1 MLFTRKKKSKDLAAA
16 IPIHTIEND
25 KVVFKDGRVAVG
37 YRIFPATME
46 SWSGGE
52 FEIFNEALRNQIG
65 MLPTHTVLQKTDFYF
80 DREYQPDSSGKPSGG
95 REYFETKLNRH
106 FMYRLMLDHSSF
118 LFLSFPDRK
127 QKAQKKNPLNTLL
140 NYSYENPFEHIEENL
155 EVAETKSEEFIGS
168 LQGSGGVSFQRLR
181 EGELKELY
189 SRYYTLNFQD
199 PFEPGVYADISHS
212 PSGLQVGEK
221 NLWLIS
227 MKGQGLHI
235 YDAVKNQLGVTSP
248 YTYLLGHHLQVPH
261 ILTTTLWMDDTEK
274 QLKSL
279 DREKRLNSNLDWM
292 STQDNEVKARL
303 IDEFT
308 DQVRSRSGR
317 IVSLNVN
324 VAVYDA
330 DFGLNKKYLES
341 TLAAFRSMSG
351 AECIVESWDT
361 LPLFFANTPGNAANN
376 FRWLRTSDEIGVKY
390 FNFLSNYTSELKGD
404 LLCDRFR
411 NPLLVNFFN
420 QELTN
425 QNAVVVG
432 PSGSGKSFTVGYF
445 LVQRHERKARQIII
459 DVGGSYK
466 NLLITLNG
474 QKFEETYFEYDPAKP
489 MAFNPF
495 LLPFQSGTYRLSN
508 ERINFLMSLFFRIWR
523 GDKTEEV
530 EQVEKSVLKELIRN
544 YYGWLGK
551 QHPLRP
557 CLNTFYTF
565 CQEQLKLEGD
575 SEDFR
580 YFDLRQFLTTLRP
593 YYDGIY
599 SSILNADYETD
610 ISQHPLICFDMN
622 RIKRDSML
630 KPIITMLITQLA
642 LDQLE
647 KYPEEEKYI
656 YMDEAWSML
665 SGTFAEFIEEMYR
678 TIRKSKG
685 SMWIITQGVDEIV
698 RSRIG
703 NAILINAEIKV
714 LLKHYDQKMISQVE
728 AHMGLTDHE
737 MEKFVSLRKEA
748 EFREIFVKMGD
759 HSRVFALEPSEH
771 HAIVLSSKPDERN
784 QLVRLM
790 NKYLR
795 VTDAIEQYIEKKRSA

>member
-1 MLFTRKKKSKDLAAA
+1 MLKKKKKDLAEA
-16 IPIHTIEND
+16 IPIHTLEND

-37 YRIFPATME
+37 YRVSPATME
-46 SWSGGE
+46 SWPLGE
-52 FEIFNEALRNQIG
+52 FEMFNESLRNQLA
-65 MLPTHTVLQKTDFYF
+65 MLPPHTVLQKTDFYF
-80 DREYQPDSSGKPSGG
+80 DREYQRSTALSAQ
-95 REYFETKLNRH
+95 EYFEARLNRH
-106 FMYRLMLDHSSF
+106 FMYRLVLDHSSF
-118 LFLSFPDRK
+118 LFLSFPGVG
-127 QKAQKKNPLNTLL
+127 QKAQKRNPLNTLL
-140 NYSYENPFEHIEENL
+140 NYSYENPFEHIEESL
-155 EVAETKSEEFIGS
+155 ELAEAKAEEFINS
-168 LQGSGGVSFQRLR
+168 LQGSGGLSFIRLR
-181 EGELKELY
+181 EAELKELY
-189 SRYYTLNFQD
+189 SRYYTLNFED
-199 PFEPGVYADISHS
+199 PFEQGVYADISHT
-212 PSGLQVGEK
+212 PAGLHIGEK
-221 NLWLIS
+221 SLWLVS
-227 MKGQGLHI
+227 MKGQGMHI
-235 YDAVKNQLGVTSP
+235 YDAVKNQHGVTSA
-248 YTYLLGHHLQVPH
+248 YTYMLANHLQVPH
-261 ILTTTLWMDDTEK
+261 ILTTTLWIDDTEK

-279 DREKRLNSNLDWM
+279 DREKRLNSNLEWM
-292 STQDNEVKARL
+292 STQDNELKARL

-308 DQVRSRSGR
+308 DKVRSQSGR
-317 IVSLNVN
+317 IVSVNVN

-330 DFGLNKKYLES
+330 DYSLNKKYLEN
-341 TLAAFRSMSG
+341 TLAAFRAMSG

-376 FRWLRTSDEIGVKY
+376 YRWLRTSDEIGVKY
-390 FNFLSNYTSELKGD
+390 FNFLGNYPSELKGD

-432 PSGSGKSFTVGYF
+432 PSGSGKSFTVGFF
-445 LVQRHERKARQIII
+445 LVQRYERKARQIII

-495 LLPFQSGTYRLSN
+495 LVAMEEGIYLLSN

-523 GDKTEEV
+523 GDKSEEV
-530 EQVEKSVLKELIRN
+530 EQVEKSILKELIRK
-544 YYGWLGK
+544 YYSWLGRERTR
-551 QHPLRP
+551 RP
-557 CLNTFYTF
+557 CLNSFYIY
-565 CQEQLKLEGD
+565 CQQQLARQQE
-575 SEDFR
+575 EDDFH
-580 YFDLRQFLTTLRP
+580 YFDLRQFLIALRP

-599 SSILNADYETD
+599 SSILNAEYATD
-610 ISQHPLICFDMN
+610 ISQHPLVCFDMN

-647 KYPEEEKYI
+647 KFPEEEKYI

-698 RSRIG
+698 KSRIG

-728 AHMGLTDHE
+728 THMGLTAHE
-737 MEKFVSLRKEA
+737 MEKFISLRKEPQ
-748 EFREIFVKMGD
+748 FREIFVKMGD
-759 HSRVFALEPSEH
+759 LSRVFALEPSEH

-784 QLVRLM
+784 HLVRLM
-790 NKYLR
+790 KKYLK
-795 VTDAIEQYIEKKRSA
+795 VTDAIEQYIEEKRMA

>member
-1 MLFTRKKKSKDLAAA
+1 MLISRKKRSRDLAEA

-37 YRIFPATME
+37 YRISPGIME
-46 SWSGGE
+46 SWSAGE
-52 FEIFNEALRNQIG
+52 FEMFNESLRNQLGI
-65 MLPTHTVLQKTDFYF
+65 LPTHTVIQKTDFYF
-80 DREYQPDSSGKPSGG
+80 DQEYLPEAGG
-95 REYFETKLNRH
+95 REYFETRLNRH
-106 FMYRLMLDHSSF
+106 FMYRLVLEHTGF
-118 LFLSFPDRK
+118 LFLSFPETGQQARK
-127 QKAQKKNPLNTLL
+127 RNPLSTLL

-155 EVAETKSEEFIGS
+155 EIAETKAEEFISS
-168 LQGSGGVSFQRLR
+168 LQGLGGIHFERLR
-181 EGELKELY
+181 EAGLKELY
-189 SRYYTLNFQD
+189 SRYYTLNFQSA
-199 PFEPGVYADISHS
+199 FEQGVYADISHS
-212 PSGLQVGEK
+212 AAGLHIGEK
-221 NLWLIS
+221 SLWLVS
-227 MKGQGLHI
+227 MKGQGMHI
-235 YDAVKNQLGVTSP
+235 YDAVRNQHGVTSA
-248 YTYLLGHHLQVPH
+248 YTYMLANHLQVPH
-261 ILTTTLWMDDTEK
+261 ILTTTLWVDDTEK
-274 QLKSL
+274 ELRSL
-279 DREKRLNSNLDWM
+279 DREKRLNSNLEWM

-308 DQVRSRSGR
+308 DKVRSNSGR
-317 IVSLNVN
+317 IVSMNVN
-324 VAVYDA
+324 VAIFDA
-330 DFGLNKKYLES
+330 DYSLNKKYLES

-361 LPLFFANTPGNAANN
+361 LPLYFANTPGNAANN
-376 FRWLRTSDEIGVKY
+376 YRWLRTSDEIGVKY
-390 FNFLSNYTSELKGD
+390 FNFLSNYPSELKGD

-420 QELTN
+420 SELTN

-495 LLPFQSGTYRLSN
+495 LVPFEEGRYLVSN

-530 EQVEKSVLKELIRN
+530 EQVEKSILKELIRK

-551 QHPLRP
+551 RREQRP
-557 CLNTFYTF
+557 CLNSFYAY
-565 CQEQLKLEGD
+565 CQEQAQRRPDEED
-575 SEDFR
+575 DFR
-580 YFDLRQFLTTLRP
+580 YFDIRQFMTTLRP
-593 YYDGIY
+593 YHDGVY
-599 SSILNADYETD
+599 SAILNAEYETD
-610 ISQHPLICFDMN
+610 ISQHPLVCFDMN

-665 SGTFAEFIEEMYR
+665 SGSFAEFIEEMYR

-685 SMWIITQGVDEIV
+685 SMWVITQGVDEIV
-698 RSRIG
+698 KSRIG

-728 AHMGLTDHE
+728 THMGLTEQE
-737 MEKFVSLRKEA
+737 MEKFISLRKESQ
-748 EFREIFVKMGD
+748 FRELFVKMGD
-759 HSRVFALEPSEH
+759 LSRVFALEPSEH

-784 QLVRLM
+784 HLVRLM
-790 NKYLR
+790 KKYLK
-795 VTDAIEQYIEKKRSA
+795 VSDAIEQYIESKRSA

>member
-1 MLFTRKKKSKDLAAA
+1 MAEA

-37 YRIFPATME
+37 YRIRPGIME
-46 SWSGGE
+46 SWSLGE
-52 FEIFNEALRNQIG
+52 FEVFNESLRNQLG
-65 MLPTHTVLQKTDFYF
+65 MLPTNTVLQKTDFYF
-80 DREYQPDSSGKPSGG
+80 DREYQAPVSG
-95 REYFETKLNRH
+95 REYFETRLNRH
-106 FMYRLMLDHSSF
+106 FMYRLMLEHTGF
-118 LFLSFPDRK
+118 LFLSFPGSE
-127 QKAQKKNPLNTLL
+127 QKAAKRNPLNTLL
-140 NYSYENPFEHIEENL
+140 NYAYENPFEHIEEKL
-155 EVAETKSEEFIGS
+155 EVAESKAEEFISS
-168 LQGSGGVSFQRLR
+168 LQGVGGIAFERLR
-181 EGELKELY
+181 ESALKELY
-189 SRYYTLNFQD
+189 SRYYTLNFGE
-199 PFEPGVYADISHS
+199 PFQGGVYADISHG
-212 PSGLQVGEK
+212 PAGLHIGEK
-221 NLWLIS
+221 SLWLVS
-227 MKGQGLHI
+227 LKGQGMHI
-235 YDAVKNQLGVTSP
+235 YDAVRNGQGVTSA
-248 YTYLLGHHLQVPH
+248 YTYGLGNHLQLPH
-261 ILTTTLWMDDTEK
+261 ILTTTLWVDDTEK
-274 QLKSL
+274 QLRSL
-279 DREKRLNSNLDWM
+279 DREKRLNSNLEWM

-308 DQVRSRSGR
+308 DKLRSQSGR

-330 DFGLNKKYLES
+330 DYSLNKKYLES
-341 TLAAFRSMSG
+341 TLAAFRSLSG

-361 LPLFFANTPGNAANN
+361 LPLFFANTPGNAASNY
-376 FRWLRTSDEIGVKY
+376 RWLRTSDEIGVKY
-390 FNFLSNYTSELKGD
+390 FNFLSNYPSEERGD

-420 QELTN
+420 PELTN

-474 QKFEETYFEYDPAKP
+474 QKFEETYFEYDPARP

-495 LLPFQSGTYRLSN
+495 LVPLVEGRYPVTN

-523 GDKTEEV
+523 GDKTETV
-530 EQVEKSVLKELIRN
+530 EQVEKSILKELIRS
-544 YYGWLGK
+544 YYLWLGK
-551 QHPLRP
+551 QRALRP
-557 CLNTFYTF
+557 CLNSFYAY
-565 CQEQLKLEGD
+565 CQEQAAKQEGEEGD
-575 SEDFR
+575 FH
-580 YFDLRQFLTTLRP
+580 YFDIRQFLTTLRP
-593 YYDGIY
+593 YHDGIY
-599 SSILNADYETD
+599 KDILNAEYETD
-610 ISQHPLICFDMN
+610 ISQHPLVCFDMN

-665 SGTFAEFIEEMYR
+665 SGSFAEFIEEMYR

-685 SMWIITQGVDEIV
+685 SMWVITQGVDEIV
-698 RSRIG
+698 RSTIG

-728 AHMGLTDHE
+728 THMGLTGQE
-737 MEKFVSLRKEA
+737 MEKFISLRKER

-759 HSRVFALEPSEH
+759 TSRVFALEPSEQ

-790 NKYLR
+790 KKHLR
-795 VTDAIEQYIEKKRSA
+795 VADAIEEYIEEKTVVSHGSL

>member
-1 MLFTRKKKSKDLAAA
+1 MLFTRKKKSRDLAEA

-25 KVVFKDGRVAVG
+25 KVVFKDGRVAAG
-37 YRIFPATME
+37 FRIAPGVME
-46 SWSGGE
+46 SWSSGE
-52 FEIFNEALRNQIG
+52 FETLNETLSNQIG
-65 MLPTHTVLQKTDFYF
+65 MLPTGTVIQKTDIYF
-80 DREYQPDSSGKPSGG
+80 DREYQSDLSG
-95 REYFETKLNRH
+95 REYFETRLNRH
-106 FMYRLMLDHSSF
+106 FMYRLVLDHTGF
-118 LFLSFPDRK
+118 LFLSFPDVR
-127 QKAQKKNPLNTLL
+127 QPAQKRNPLNTLL
-140 NYSYENPFEHIEENL
+140 NYSFENPFEHIEENL
-155 EVAETKSEEFIGS
+155 DVAERKAEEFING
-168 LQGSGGVSFQRLR
+168 LQGWGGITFGRLR
-181 EGELKELY
+181 EPELKELY
-189 SRYYTLNFQD
+189 SRYYTLNFQQ
-199 PFEPGVYADISHS
+199 PFQQGVYADISQS
-212 PSGLQVGEK
+212 AGGLQIGEK
-221 NLWLIS
+221 HLWLVN
-227 MKGQGLHI
+227 MKGQGMHI
-235 YDAVKNQLGVTSP
+235 YDAVRNQQGVTSA
-248 YTYLLGHHLQVPH
+248 YTYMLGNHLQVPH
-261 ILTTTLWMDDTEK
+261 ILTTSLWVDDTEK

-279 DREKRLNSNLDWM
+279 DREKRLNSNLEWM

-308 DQVRSRSGR
+308 DKVRSQSGR
-317 IVSLNVN
+317 IVSINVN

-330 DFGLNKKYLES
+330 DYPLNKKFLEN

-351 AECIVESWDT
+351 AECIVESCDT
-361 LPLFFANTPGNAANN
+361 LPLYFANTPGNAANN
-376 FRWLRTSDEIGVKY
+376 YRWLRTSGEIGVKY
-390 FNFLSNYTSELKGD
+390 FNFLGNYPSELKGD

-420 QELTN
+420 PELTN

-445 LVQRHERKARQIII
+445 LVQRYERKARQIII

-466 NLLITLNG
+466 NLLISLNG

-495 LLPFQSGTYRLSN
+495 LVAYEEGKYLVSN

-530 EQVEKSVLKELIRN
+530 EQVEKSILKELIRK
-544 YYGWLGK
+544 YYVWLGK
-551 QHPLRP
+551 ERSLRP
-557 CLNTFYTF
+557 CLNSFYTY
-565 CQEQLKLEGD
+565 CQQLAGRKEHEDGD
-575 SEDFR
+575 DFH
-580 YFDLRQFLTTLRP
+580 YFDIRQFMTTLRP

-599 SSILNADYETD
+599 SSILNAEYETD
-610 ISQHPLICFDMN
+610 ISRHPLVCFDMN

-647 KYPEEEKYI
+647 KFPEEEKYI

-685 SMWIITQGVDEIV
+685 SMWVITQGVDEIV
-698 RSRIG
+698 KSRIG

-728 AHMGLTDHE
+728 THMGLTTHE
-737 MEKFVSLRKEA
+737 MEKFISLRKESC
-748 EFREIFVKMGD
+748 FRELFVKMGD
-759 HSRVFALEPSEH
+759 MSRVFALEPSEH

-790 NKYLR
+790 KKYLR
-795 VTDAIEQYIEKKRSA
+795 VSDAIEQYIEEKRTA